1 MNFTSISYV
10 RTITYYDS
18 YVRSHHLPTGT
29 LLLSQIRHNH
39 QQALVRDFA
48 QSAGCR
54 HPAQKQSLANFV
66 EFAGKA
72 GHAVHH
78 LPVGAIVQAVK
89 LEESIIS
96 AFISVLGSLEIKF
109 NQAKRACKISAMLT
123 LSFAMDGWSLNW
135 EIEPISTSFTLSID
149 ITK

>member
-1 MNFTSISYV
+1 MSDPTICPLVHYYCLKYGTIISKHSCGILPSLLAAD
-10 RTITYYDS
+10 TPH
-18 YVRSHHLPTGT
+18 RS
-29 LLLSQIRHNH
+29 R
-39 QQALVRDFA
+39 VF
-48 QSAGCR
+48 
-54 HPAQKQSLANFV
+54 ANFV

-96 AFISVLGSLEIKF
+96 AFISVLGSLKIEF

-123 LSFAMDGWSLNW
+123 LSFAMDGWSLN
-135 EIEPISTSFTLSID
+135 
-149 ITK
+149 

>member
-1 MNFTSISYV
+1 MVSPYV

-18 YVRSHHLPTGT
+18 YVKSHHLPTGT

-54 HPAQKQSLANFV
+54 HPAQKQSFDNFV
-66 EFAGKA
+66 EFVGEA
-72 GHAVHH
+72 GHAVYH
-78 LPVGAIVQAVK
+78 LPVSAIVQAVK
-89 LEESIIS
+89 LEESVIS

-109 NQAKRACKISAMLT
+109 NHLQDFSNINPFFC
-123 LSFAMDGWSLNW
+123 DGWLVAQLGNRTHQYLVH
-135 EIEPISTSFTLSID
+135 PVH
-149 ITK
+149 